1 MVVKT
6 KFTKKDFDKVLTNY
20 NIGKYK
26 SHKHLDWV
34 LGSQV
39 YELVT
44 TKGKYILKLL
54 NDIKSMKKQL
64 ELIDYLY
71 QNKILVVKNIKS
83 INDKEVFKFQNKNII
98 IQDFVEGSHPKTYP
112 NALIIDIAKNISKM
126 HKVLIKNKNE
136 DKKIKFKREI
146 LSKDTEKII
155 VDKSNGLNNQLNNI
169 NQIRLKKAIIH
180 NDLSEVNLLVK
191 NNKLKSFIDWDD
203 FGYNIL
209 VNDISVFIAHS
220 FIRTKLVKKAKIKLF
235 LKEYQ
240 KLIKLNSEEKKAV
253 YYLVK
258 YRIFGILQWYIK
270 YRKERKDKL
279 DELEKGYIRNL
290 ARLERFD
297 KISLKVFL
305 TYF

>member
-112 NALIIDIAKNISKM
+112 NALIIDIAKNIK
-126 HKVLIKNKNE
+126 KNKA
-136 DKKIKFKREI
+136 KK
-146 LSKDTEKII
+146 
-155 VDKSNGLNNQLNNI
+155 
-169 NQIRLKKAIIH
+169 
-180 NDLSEVNLLVK
+180 
-191 NNKLKSFIDWDD
+191 
-203 FGYNIL
+203 
-209 VNDISVFIAHS
+209 
-220 FIRTKLVKKAKIKLF
+220 
-235 LKEYQ
+235 
-240 KLIKLNSEEKKAV
+240 
-253 YYLVK
+253 
-258 YRIFGILQWYIK
+258 
-270 YRKERKDKL
+270 
-279 DELEKGYIRNL
+279 
-290 ARLERFD
+290 
-297 KISLKVFL
+297 
-305 TYF
+305 